1 MQFDNWSTHCLH
13 YVQRLEL
20 PRNGTLHK
28 YIIIVIIIMIIL
40 VVVVLNTL
48 LFQPLSSEISFMEAI
63 TPVHLKYPKQIVS
76 HMLRARSCVLESDL
90 DIEGGRGWGTDQVCA
105 SFYLLQCITSLEQIN
120 FQIAMCSYP

>member
-1 MQFDNWSTHCLH
+1 
-13 YVQRLEL
+13 
-20 PRNGTLHK
+20 
-28 YIIIVIIIMIIL
+28 MIIL

-90 DIEGGRGWGTDQVCA
+90 DIEGGMGWGTDQVCA
-105 SFYLLQCITSLEQIN
+105 AFYLLQCITSLDQIY
-120 FQIAMCSYP
+120 FQIAMCSYPQRRRYAHHHHQHHHHFYYYRRKQAV